1 MMIEMDS
8 LVKSYGDLT
17 ALEIQHLEIPSG
29 ESFGLVGNNGAGKTT
44 LFSLV
49 LDLIAPTAGSIRSRG
64 SEVFRSEHWKA
75 YTGAYLDE
83 KFLIEFLT
91 PSEYFDFVGGLYRVD
106 WNRENEF
113 SDRFGVFLGDELLE
127 STKLIRELS
136 KGNQKKVGIAAALL
150 AHPAVVVLDE
160 PFPHLDPTSVMR
172 LKRILSALRAD
183 PGVTMLISSH
193 DLTHVTEVCDRVAI
207 LDKGHIVRDLRTDET
222 TLRELQEY
230 FAVEPD

>member
-113 SDRFGVFLGDELLE
+113 SDRFGVFLGDDLLE

-230 FAVEPD
+230 FAVGPD